1 MTYTLIYIAA
11 SIVVS
16 LLAGAVI
23 KAGGSGK

>member
-1 MTYTLIYIAA
+1 MTYALIYMAA

>member
-1 MTYTLIYIAA
+1 MIYTLIYITA

-16 LLAGAVI
+16 LLMGAVI

>member
-16 LLAGAVI
+16 LIIGRVI
-23 KAGGSGK
+23 HYGNGK